1 MPVRTKSL
9 AGFSATTTLATVYT
23 CPAGETAILK
33 SVSLAKLAA
42 GAVSFDLSVLRSGV
56 SRVVFRELFPVT
68 STVVHR
74 EFWIVLQPDDQLRAQ
89 TDTGSVTGLLSG
101 TELEGVAD

>member
-1 MPVRTKSL
+1 MAVRTKVL
-9 AGFSATTTLATVYT
+9 AVGTGSSVLTTLYT

-33 SVSLAKLAA
+33 SLSLAKLAA
-42 GAVSFDLSVLRSGV
+42 GAVSFDVSILRAGTP
-56 SRVVFRELFPVT
+56 RVVFREQFPLT

-74 EFWIVLQPDDQLRAQ
+74 EVWIVLMPDDQLRVQ
-89 TDTGSVTGLLSG
+89 TDTGSVTVWASG